1 VSDWDAFDLTPLA
14 AMLRETAPRADAE
27 KMIWA
32 FERAL
37 PVARV
42 DPELLD
48 YLLAAVV
55 CMVARGREC
64 SPRDVLEAFFRR
76 SVPDDVWRSRYLP
89 LFA

>member
-1 VSDWDAFDLTPLA
+1 MSAWDSFDLTRLA
-14 AMLRETAPRADAE
+14 GMLRETAPRPDAE

-37 PVARV
+37 PVAQL

-55 CMVARGREC
+55 CLVARGKEC
-64 SPRDVLEAFFRR
+64 SPRDVLETFFRR
-76 SVPDDVWRSRYLP
+76 SVPDEVWRTRYLP